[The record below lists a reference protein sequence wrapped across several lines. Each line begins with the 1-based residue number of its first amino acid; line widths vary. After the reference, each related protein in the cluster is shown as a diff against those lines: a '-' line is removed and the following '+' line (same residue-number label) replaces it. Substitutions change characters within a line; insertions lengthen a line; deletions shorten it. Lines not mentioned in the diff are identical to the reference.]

1 MARIVFT
8 GWLGRSFVLLAF
20 ALVSSLVSSI
30 EAAES
35 KWTLRTSGVQPEM
48 PPIPT
53 IADSPVKFLSRLLD
67 LSAAERAETLSRR
80 NPERK
85 AFWERKLREYETLP
99 RPVREAR
106 LRVAQLHWYLALL
119 IRTPEELRHLRLQQI
134 PETDQLLVR
143 RRMEQWDEF
152 PPDLRSDILEN
163 IKVMQYF
170 ARLVSSS
177 PAQREVLMK
186 TSSQPSNPMNDEQ
199 VSWRTLP
206 PQRRQEMFNAYA
218 KFFELPRM
226 KQEEAIAKIPVPT
239 RKAFQE
245 RLNELMQMPL
255 DERQR
260 CLIALNVYANM
271 SPEERTI
278 FRGNAQRWRAMN
290 EEERAFWTMVVKQLP
305 PLPPMRNQRAK
316 FFERRNG

>member
-1 MARIVFT
+1 
-8 GWLGRSFVLLAF
+8 
-20 ALVSSLVSSI
+20 
-30 EAAES
+30 
-35 KWTLRTSGVQPEM
+35 
-48 PPIPT
+48 
-53 IADSPVKFLSRLLD
+53 
-67 LSAAERAETLSRR
+67 
-80 NPERK
+80 
-85 AFWERKLREYETLP
+85 
-99 RPVREAR
+99 
-106 LRVAQLHWYLALL
+106 
-119 IRTPEELRHLRLQQI
+119 
-134 PETDQLLVR
+134 
-143 RRMEQWDEF
+143 
-152 PPDLRSDILEN
+152 
-163 IKVMQYF
+163 
-170 ARLVSSS
+170 
-177 PAQREVLMK
+177 MK

-255 DERQR
+255 DERQK

-271 SPEERTI
+271 SPEERTV